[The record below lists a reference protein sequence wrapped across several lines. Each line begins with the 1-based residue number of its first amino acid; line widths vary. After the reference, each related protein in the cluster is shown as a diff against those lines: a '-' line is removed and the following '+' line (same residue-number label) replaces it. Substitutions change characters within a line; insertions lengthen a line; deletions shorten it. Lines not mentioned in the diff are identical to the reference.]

1 MLLESMT
8 VWIKAQ
14 QGAHTADASEVT
26 DLQQWVQERSQIA
39 TQTAALTRAG
49 AAASWR

>member
-1 MLLESMT
+1 MK
-8 VWIKAQ
+8 VWIKSQ
-14 QGAHTADASEVT
+14 QGTHAVDAGEVT

-39 TQTAALTRAG
+39 TQTAALTREG